1 MTYTSLVIS
10 ALFTASAAGTV
21 AADTPCTPLLDFAK
35 RPLAATEPVQLCD
48 AYRGKVVLI
57 VNTASRCGYTPQY
70 EGLQALYEA
79 KRDQG
84 LVILAF
90 PSNDFGGQEPGS
102 AEEIREFC
110 RINYGVTFPVFE
122 KIRVARDGADPLY
135 QRLAEA
141 AGEYPAWNFHKYLL
155 DRQGRLVASF
165 PSRVRPD
172 DPKLMKAVEE
182 AL

>member
-1 MTYTSLVIS
+1 MIYTSLVIS
-10 ALFTASAAGTV
+10 ALFAASVADTASAGA
-21 AADTPCTPLLDFAK
+21 PCAPLLDFSK
-35 RPLAATEPVQLCD
+35 RPLAATEPIHLCD

-122 KIRVARDGADPLY
+122 KMRVARDGADPLY

-141 AGEYPAWNFHKYLL
+141 AGGYPTWNFHKYLL

-172 DPKLMKAVEE
+172 DPRLMNAVEE

>member
-1 MTYTSLVIS
+1 MTYATLFISTLISLLTVGK
-10 ALFTASAAGTV
+10 AG
-21 AADTPCTPLLDFAK
+21 ADAPCSPLLDVSM
-35 RPLAATEPVQLCD
+35 RPLAAAEPVHLCE

-102 AEEIREFC
+102 AEEIRKFC

-135 QRLAEA
+135 QRLAET

-172 DPKLMKAVEE
+172 DPRLVKAVDA

>member
-1 MTYTSLVIS
+1 MSYTSLVLS
-10 ALFTASAAGTV
+10 AVIAASAAGV
-21 AADTPCTPLLDFAK
+21 ASADTPCAPLLDFSK
-35 RPLAATEPVQLCD
+35 RPLAAAEPVHLCE

-70 EGLQALYEA
+70 EALQALYEA

-110 RINYGVTFPVFE
+110 RVNYGITFPVFE

-135 QRLAEA
+135 RRLGEA

-155 DRQGRLVASF
+155 DRQGRLVATF

-172 DPKLMKAVEE
+172 DPRLVKAVEE

>member
-1 MTYTSLVIS
+1 MSYTSLVIS
-10 ALFTASAAGTV
+10 AVIAASAAGV
-21 AADTPCTPLLDFAK
+21 ASADTPCAPLLDVSK
-35 RPLAATEPVQLCD
+35 RPLAAAEPVHLCE

-70 EGLQALYEA
+70 EALQALYEA

-110 RINYGVTFPVFE
+110 RVNYGITFPVFE

-135 QRLAEA
+135 RRLGEA

-155 DRQGRLVASF
+155 DRQGRLVATF

-172 DPKLMKAVEE
+172 DPRLVKAVEE